1 MQTTHNTI
9 EDLKMAIQVEEGTFQ
24 AMIDRIH
31 AQGTMPTEKQ
41 ITDLDRQAGYINGMI
56 YALSIAQEGFKN
68 AE

>member
-1 MQTTHNTI
+1 MQTTHTTI

-31 AQGTMPTEKQ
+31 AQGAVPTEKQ
-41 ITDLDRQAGYINGMI
+41 LTDLDRQAGYINGMI

-68 AE
+68 A

>member
-24 AMIDRIH
+24 TMIDNIH
-31 AQGTMPTEKQ
+31 RQGTMPTEKQ

-68 AE
+68 A

>member
-1 MQTTHNTI
+1 MQTTQNTI

-31 AQGTMPTEKQ
+31 AKGTMPTEKQ